1 MPVTGDLVDS
11 TVVSRAAGARIG
23 GVFIDAAEDSSQ
35 HYRPV
40 IVIELI
46 GEEECAGKAVI
57 LCTVVAV
64 VLVRRDGVASEA
76 VVLRHIGGQ
85 PVVMAEQE
93 RLTVASED
101 QLRRNGS

>member
-1 MPVTGDLVDS
+1 MPVTGDFVDS
-11 TVVSRAAGARIG
+11 AVVGRAAGARISR
-23 GVFIDAAEDSSQ
+23 VLIDAAENTSE

-57 LCTVVAV
+57 LRTMVAV
-64 VLVRRDGVASEA
+64 VLVRRNGVATEA

-93 RLTVASED
+93 RLAVTGLN
-101 QLRRNGS
+101 QLRRNG